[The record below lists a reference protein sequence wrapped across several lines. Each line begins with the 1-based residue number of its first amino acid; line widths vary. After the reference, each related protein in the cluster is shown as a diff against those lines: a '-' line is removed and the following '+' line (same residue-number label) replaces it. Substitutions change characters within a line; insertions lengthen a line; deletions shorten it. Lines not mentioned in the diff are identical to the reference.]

1 MVSARRSASQSEIAE
16 RITAGLSRTRSLS
29 ASARAWVSASC
40 RRSSASWASTESS
53 ASRARCR
60 GSSRMSATQL
70 TSSAWIRPVT
80 ASLSRGGAHHGA
92 RSPIT
97 SATVS
102 GFSTSQPCSSSTARS
117 TSPWC
122 RSSWRASESSPPSSG
137 AIGSSRN
144 RGVRASRT
152 SDSMWSSRTLVSA
165 MAATSATSS
174 TTRRALAGSASQTP
188 TRRETPAAAIRSR
201 MIGLLEEVLAHE
213 LLEPPAEV
221 VLALRDQGGVRDRQP
236 ERVLEESR
244 HREPV
249 RDRAHH
255 RRLGA
260 GVHEPEEPDAVPR
273 HDVHHRGEQQE
284 PHRDRAHPPQARAA
298 ERVSS
303 GISCDEG
310 CGDGHSR
317 RFSRTA

>member
-1 MVSARRSASQSEIAE
+1 MPGVVADVRDPVDQLGVDPAGHRFVEPGRCPPRCPLADHLGHRVRVLHQPAVQLLDGEVDQPVLQVVMEGLGEQPTEQRRDRLLAE
-16 RITAGLSRTRSLS
+16 PWGEGVAHQRLDVVVAHLGEGDGRHLRHLVDDAPRVGRLGEPDSDPPRDAG
-29 ASARAWVSASC
+29 
-40 RRSSASWASTESS
+40 
-53 ASRARCR
+53 R
-60 GSSRMSATQL
+60 GD
-70 TSSAWIRPVT
+70 PV
-80 ASLSRGGAHHGA
+80 ADDR
-92 RSPIT
+92 
-97 SATVS
+97 
-102 GFSTSQPCSSSTARS
+102 
-117 TSPWC
+117 
-122 RSSWRASESSPPSSG
+122 
-137 AIGSSRN
+137 
-144 RGVRASRT
+144 
-152 SDSMWSSRTLVSA
+152 
-165 MAATSATSS
+165 
-174 TTRRALAGSASQTP
+174 
-188 TRRETPAAAIRSR
+188 
-201 MIGLLEEVLAHE
+201 LLEEVLAHE

-260 GVHEPEEPDAVPR
+260 GVHEPEEPVAVPR